1 MHYIYY
7 ILYTLCGLFIKLWM
21 KLLGLP
27 ALWNTNTAPITTL
40 ASETTGP
47 TFLLWG
53 TGIKLCPRF
62 HPPVGGA
69 RGCWK
74 TGGESLKKDILPV
87 YSAPGSSND
96 AMALQ
101 LELSRLFESP
111 VFPTFCDLLIIP
123 SPAPLTQS
131 SEL

>member
-27 ALWNTNTAPITTL
+27 VLWNTNTAPITTL
-40 ASETTGP
+40 ASETAGP

-53 TGIKLCPRF
+53 TGIKLCPHF

-74 TGGESLKKDILPV
+74 TEGESMKKDILPV
-87 YSAPGSSND
+87 YSLLLGA
-96 AMALQ
+96 AMMQ
-101 LELSRLFESP
+101 WPFR
-111 VFPTFCDLLIIP
+111 
-123 SPAPLTQS
+123 
-131 SEL
+131 

>member
-1 MHYIYY
+1 
-7 ILYTLCGLFIKLWM
+7 M

-40 ASETTGP
+40 ASETAGP